1 MANKKRSGKNSGT
14 RSRSGSRSGSRSRSS
29 GKHNDKYVSQI
40 VRDEIIGV
48 VLIGMACLGFV
59 LMFTEGGGA
68 LGTEVMKYLR
78 LISGDA
84 IVLVLVGVAFCGFLI
99 MSKTAMPL
107 RSRIVGIVTCWFV
120 MAAFLHL
127 GLGLGVDAAMDAAK
141 EGRGGGLIG
150 GGLMWLLVSG
160 IGRNGSYVVL
170 SVLGVVGLL
179 LIFNRSLIQLFGR
192 AGSGVA
198 RGVSKIGNQLSDFGS
213 EVFGDSQPLQ
223 EGAETGRFSDD
234 RIGGKSRNKGA
245 GVGSSEGATRRGAA
259 SGKAVGKSSN
269 RDSGKDSSRVKD
281 TATESAASKSK
292 PWPYQYFAGEY
303 GPEFDEADEV
313 VVVNFD
319 GYGASNS
326 EDKDDKTAVFGQD
339 GADLAAET
347 ILQAGVAGRA
357 SDGGKGLAGAEKDQG
372 LSSPDHGDDP
382 SRSGDSSG
390 GRDSSHLKD
399 TRQLVQSTPISR
411 QSVRGK
417 VYKLPGLNL
426 LHKPVRENKAGINKV
441 LTENVKLLEETLANF
456 GVTVKVVRVTQGPAI
471 TRFELQPAPGIKV
484 SRITSLSDDIA
495 LALAA
500 SNVRIEAPIP
510 GKSVVGIEVP
520 NPEISPVHFR
530 EVIESSEYRNMP
542 SKMTVA
548 LGKDISG
555 NTIVGDLSKMP
566 HLLIAG
572 ATGSGKSV
580 CINSIICSVLF
591 KACPDEVKMLLIDPK
606 MVELI
611 NYNGAPHLVAPVVV
625 DPQKAAGALKWM
637 VTEMDSRYE
646 LFARAGVRDIVRYNF
661 LALEQE
667 ERDKLAGKE
676 GQDETV
682 FVQAAVKL
690 GADYELDEAEEARAE
705 DEVDQ
710 DEGKEFSAGVLPY
723 VVIIID
729 ELADLMM
736 VAPADVEDSI
746 CRLAQMARAA
756 GIHLIVATQRPSV
769 DVITGLIK
777 ANIPS
782 RIAFAVS
789 SQVDSR
795 TILDMAGAE
804 KLLGRGD
811 MLYSNMSIAKPIR
824 VQGCFLDDGEVKN
837 IVDFWKEQA
846 IPKYLEIPEGSF
858 KVAQNEE
865 PEDEFFY
872 KAVQIII
879 DSNTA
884 SVSYLQRRLKIGYTR
899 AARLMDSLEE
909 KGVVG
914 RSEGAKP
921 REILMTRGVF
931 EQRFGKW
938 HDN

>member
-1 MANKKRSGKNSGT
+1 MANKRK
-14 RSRSGSRSGSRSRSS
+14 SRRGSGSRSS
-29 GKHNDKYVSQI
+29 KKNNDKYVSQT
-40 VRDEIIGV
+40 VRDEILGV
-48 VLIGMACLGFV
+48 VLIGLACLGFV

-68 LGTEVMKYLR
+68 LGSGAVNVLR

-84 IVLVLVGVAFCGFLI
+84 VVFVFLGLGFCGFLI
-99 MSKTAMPL
+99 MSKTALPL
-107 RSRIVGIVTCWFV
+107 RSRIVGLVTCWV
-120 MAAFLHL
+120 VLAAFLHL
-127 GLGLGVDAAMDAAK
+127 GLGLNVEMAMEAAR
-141 EGRGGGLIG
+141 EGRGGGLVG

-170 SVLGVVGLL
+170 SVLGVIGLL
-179 LIFNRSLIQLFGR
+179 LIFNRSLIQLFSR
-192 AGSGVA
+192 AGSGLA
-198 RGVSKIGNQLSDFGS
+198 RGATKIGGQLSDFGN
-213 EVFGDSQPLQ
+213 EVFSDSGKPLR
-223 EGAETGRFSDD
+223 EVTEPGRFAGD
-234 RIGGKSRNKGA
+234 RAADGKK
-245 GVGSSEGATRRGAA
+245 VRRGSRDKRAGAAA
-259 SGKAVGKSSN
+259 SGGAAVRQAAGSGSGSAPPPAGSKRKA
-269 RDSGKDSSRVKD
+269 
-281 TATESAASKSK
+281 
-292 PWPYQYFAGEY
+292 WPYQYFAGEY

-313 VVVNFD
+313 VVVNF
-319 GYGASNS
+319 
-326 EDKDDKTAVFGQD
+326 EDAGRKGDEAPV
-339 GADLAAET
+339 DLAAET
-347 ILQAGVAGRA
+347 L
-357 SDGGKGLAGAEKDQG
+357 LQG
-372 LSSPDHGDDP
+372 LDADDDKLGDGKPGQGKEQGLLGEEVRGQDRG
-382 SRSGDSSG
+382 RSGDQSG
-390 GRDSSHLKD
+390 LKDSSHLKD

-426 LHKPVRENKAGINKV
+426 LHKPVRENKAGLNKV

-520 NPEISPVHFR
+520 NLEISPVHFR
-530 EVIESSEYRNMP
+530 EVIESSEYKNMP

-661 LALEQE
+661 MALEQE

-682 FVQAAVKL
+682 FVQEAMKP
-690 GADYELDEAEEARAE
+690 GAEYELDEPEGDEAAFDGEDGDEE
-705 DEVDQ
+705 DSQGSV
-710 DEGKEFSAGVLPY
+710 FSTGVLPY

-736 VAPADVEDSI
+736 VAPADVEDSV

-824 VQGCFLDDGEVKN
+824 VQGCFLDDGEVRN

-846 IPKYLEIPEGSF
+846 NPKYLEIPEGNF

-865 PEDEFFY
+865 PEDELFY

-921 REILMTRGVF
+921 REILMTRGLF